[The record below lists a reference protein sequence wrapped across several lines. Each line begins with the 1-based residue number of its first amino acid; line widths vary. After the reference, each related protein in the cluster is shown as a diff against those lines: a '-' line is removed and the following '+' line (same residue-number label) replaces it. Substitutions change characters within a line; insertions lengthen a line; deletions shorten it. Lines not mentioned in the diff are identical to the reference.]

1 MKILEIIGGVAIGAF
16 CTLVALSVFMAVV
29 MMFSMGFE
37 IFTGID
43 IIRDYIRPFFGG

>member
-1 MKILEIIGGVAIGAF
+1 MKALEIIGEVFIGAF
-16 CTLVALSVFMAVV
+16 CTIVALSLCMVII
-29 MMFSMGFE
+29 MMFSMCFE